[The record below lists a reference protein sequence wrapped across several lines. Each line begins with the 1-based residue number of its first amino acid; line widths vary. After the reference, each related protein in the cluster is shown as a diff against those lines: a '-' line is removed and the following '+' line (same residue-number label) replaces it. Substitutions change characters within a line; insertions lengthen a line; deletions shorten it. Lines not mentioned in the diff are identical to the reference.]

1 MIDGAPIAL
10 LADDL
15 TGALDCAVA
24 FARAGTSTYVS
35 TTLRSETPAGIGV
48 LSVNAD
54 TRRLKPDIALGV
66 IRDSV
71 DAIKRSSATLRY
83 VKIDSTLRGHPGLEI
98 AASASANGSWVVL
111 VAPAFPAAGRVV
123 RDGNLLVHGVPLA
136 DTEVGNDPLS
146 PVGTSSVHNILD
158 DFKTYPI
165 HDLPL
170 ESVRSDGLVD
180 RLYSMAN
187 SERGQVML
195 IACDA
200 ETDSDLDLLV
210 AAGLEIDANG
220 PRGGLVRAE
229 YGTNVLLAGSAGL
242 AFALAR
248 ALHPHPVE
256 QEPATVTSARPP
268 LLIVTASQRSLADR
282 QIRALVSDGMV
293 ELHTVEFN
301 LDRASG
307 SVSTTRFDPSPVASS
322 ISANRSVALRAIV
335 SEDLSA
341 LSATAVRTIA
351 DEVTRQLGQIV
362 ADLTSQHAIGG
373 LVLIG
378 GDTATAVLSAT
389 EASGIYLTAEPLA
402 GVPVGT
408 ISGGGLDGVTIA
420 TKAGAFGDDQTLVQ
434 LLEYLTPPGPEMARN
449 GKHT

>member
-1 MIDGAPIAL
+1 MIDTASIAL

-35 TTLRSETPAGIGV
+35 TSLRSETPAGVSV
-48 LSVNAD
+48 LSVNTD
-54 TRRLKPDIALGV
+54 TRRLKPEVALGV

-71 DAIKRSSATLRY
+71 NAIHRSGATLRY

-98 AASASANGSWVVL
+98 ATSAAINDSAIVL

-123 RDGNLLVHGVPLA
+123 RDGNLLVHGIPLA

-146 PVGTSSVHNILD
+146 PVRTSSVHKILD
-158 DFKTYPI
+158 DFGQYPI
-165 HDLPL
+165 HELPL

-180 RLYSMAN
+180 KLHSMAN
-187 SERGQVML
+187 SERGQVVL

-210 AAGLEIDANG
+210 AAALEIEASS
-220 PRGGLVRAE
+220 PRGGMARAE

-248 ALHPHPVE
+248 ALSPPSVD
-256 QEPATVTSARPP
+256 QEPGSVTSARPP
-268 LLIVTASQRSLADR
+268 FLIVTASQRSLADR
-282 QIRALVSDGMV
+282 QIAALVSNGV
-293 ELHTVEFN
+293 AELHTVEFS
-301 LDRASG
+301 LDRAGG
-307 SVSTTRFDPSPVASS
+307 SVSTTRFDPSPVTSL
-322 ISANRSVALRAIV
+322 ISANRSVVLRAII
-335 SEDLSA
+335 SGDLST

-362 ADLTSQHAIGG
+362 ADLTSRHTIGG

-378 GDTATAVLSAT
+378 GDTAIAVLSAT
-389 EASGIYLTAEPLA
+389 EARGIFLTAEPLT

-408 ISGGGLDGVTIA
+408 ISGGSLDGVTIA
-420 TKAGAFGDDQTLVQ
+420 TKAGAFGDDQTLVR
-434 LLEYLTPPGPEMARN
+434 LLEFLTRQWPDAARN
-449 GKHT
+449 GKST